1 MASSALVQAAIP
13 IEEFVAHPTIA
24 APVLSPS
31 GRYLAVA
38 RQGDDKTT
46 LVAAIDVD
54 TPGAKPVGISFP
66 AKTRVDWIA
75 WASENRMLVAITTEH
90 RITMSGSSAPA
101 VYTYQSRIVAIDRDG
116 KNQVILMQEERRVRG
131 RADLTQIIHPL
142 PQDPDHVLMAAYG
155 GGTNNLYRVNVNTG
169 ESVIDIKGS
178 WRTFQW
184 LTDLNGKARVRWDG
198 STYGDIKMYVRRGDS
213 DDWDVAAAYGVNDY
227 PALKIVGFADDP
239 SIAIVAN
246 RGGGDRF
253 GLYEYNVAARTF
265 GRAILQHPAVDVGW
279 PVGEMIY
286 DPYTTGLVG
295 TCYVDD
301 VWFCRYFDPALQSIQ
316 RAFEDAV
323 DEAGLVQ
330 LISWSVDRKRFIVK
344 ASGPRNPGSYYL
356 YDPAKGPSL
365 LGRAHPRIPAA
376 ELGEM
381 LVIKYPARDGTKIP
395 GYLTLPPGKG
405 SKNLPMVVMPH
416 GGPELRDYVTFDN
429 WAQMFANRGYAVFQP
444 NFRGSGGYGKRY
456 LEAGYRQWGRLMQDD
471 ITDGVKALIKDGT
484 ADPSRICIVGASY
497 GGYAALAGGAF
508 TPELYKCIVSISG
521 VSDLVAMIEND
532 RFEGGGRDSFRFKYW
547 KTWVGDPR
555 TDAQEM
561 KAFSP
566 VNHAAKFTA
575 PVLLIHGRE
584 DDNVVPTQSLA
595 MEKALKKAGKPVEY
609 ILVDYQGHSFVGP
622 ARLDLLKNM
631 ERFVATH
638 IGK

>member
-1 MASSALVQAAIP
+1 
-13 IEEFVAHPTIA
+13 
-24 APVLSPS
+24 
-31 GRYLAVA
+31 
-38 RQGDDKTT
+38 
-46 LVAAIDVD
+46 
-54 TPGAKPVGISFP
+54 
-66 AKTRVDWIA
+66 
-75 WASENRMLVAITTEH
+75 
-90 RITMSGSSAPA
+90 
-101 VYTYQSRIVAIDRDG
+101 
-116 KNQVILMQEERRVRG
+116 
-131 RADLTQIIHPL
+131 
-142 PQDPDHVLMAAYG
+142 
-155 GGTNNLYRVNVNTG
+155 
-169 ESVIDIKGS
+169 
-178 WRTFQW
+178 
-184 LTDLNGKARVRWDG
+184 
-198 STYGDIKMYVRRGDS
+198 
-213 DDWDVAAAYGVNDY
+213 
-227 PALKIVGFADDP
+227 
-239 SIAIVAN
+239 
-246 RGGGDRF
+246 
-253 GLYEYNVAARTF
+253 
-265 GRAILQHPAVDVGW
+265 
-279 PVGEMIY
+279 MIY

-301 VWFCRYFDPALQSIQ
+301 VWFCRYFDPALQRIQ
-316 RAFEDAV
+316 QAFEDAV
-323 DEAGLVQ
+323 NEAGLVQ
-330 LISWSVDRKRFIVK
+330 LTSWSMDRKRFIVK

-356 YDPAKGPSL
+356 YDTAKGPSL
-365 LGRAHPRIPAA
+365 LGRAHPRMTPA

-395 GYLTLPPGKG
+395 GYLTLPAGKG

-484 ADPSRICIVGASY
+484 ADPNRICIVGASY

-508 TPELYKCIVSISG
+508 TPELYKCVVSIAG

-532 RFEGGGRDSFRFKYW
+532 RFEGGGRDSFRFRYW

-566 VNHAAKFTA
+566 VSHAAKFTA

>member
-1 MASSALVQAAIP
+1 MRVLLVALLVLAANVISARAAIP
-13 IEEFVAHPTIA
+13 IEEFAAHPTVTEPA
-24 APVLSPS
+24 LSPS
-31 GRYLAVA
+31 GRYIAVG
-38 RQGDDKTT
+38 RRREDETT
-46 LVAAIDVD
+46 VVAVIDLDAPTAAATGANLPKGAIVN
-54 TPGAKPVGISFP
+54 
-66 AKTRVDWIA
+66 WIN
-75 WASENRMLVAITTEH
+75 WANENRVLVAITY
-90 RITMSGSSAPA
+90 G
-101 VYTYQSRIVAIDRDG
+101 VVSRIVAFDRNGRNSSVFLEADAH
-116 KNQVILMQEERRVRG
+116 LARRS
-131 RADLTQIIHPL
+131 DLTEVVHPL
-142 PQDPDHVLMAAYG
+142 PQDDDHVLMAAMDFKG
-155 GGTNNLYRVNVNTG
+155 AHNLYRVNVSTG
-169 ESVIDIKGS
+169 ESTLVERGNRK
-178 WRTFQW
+178 TYQW

-213 DDWDVAAAYGVNDY
+213 DDWDVAAAYGVNAY
-227 PALKIVGFADDP
+227 PELKIVGFADDP

-279 PVGEMIY
+279 PIGEMIH
-286 DPYTTGLVG
+286 DPYSTGLVG

-301 VWFCRYFDPALQSIQ
+301 LWFCRYFDPAMQRIQ
-316 RAFEDAV
+316 QAFEDAV
-323 DEAGLVQ
+323 NEAGLVQ
-330 LISWSVDRKRFIVK
+330 LTSWSMDRKRFIVK
-344 ASGPRNPGSYYL
+344 ASGPRNPGAYYL
-356 YDPAKGPSL
+356 YDTAKGPSL
-365 LGRAHPRIPAA
+365 LGRAHPRMTQA

-484 ADPSRICIVGASY
+484 ADPNRICIVGASY

-532 RFEGGGRDSFRFKYW
+532 RFEGGGRDSFRFRYW

-622 ARLDLLKNM
+622 ARLDLLKNL